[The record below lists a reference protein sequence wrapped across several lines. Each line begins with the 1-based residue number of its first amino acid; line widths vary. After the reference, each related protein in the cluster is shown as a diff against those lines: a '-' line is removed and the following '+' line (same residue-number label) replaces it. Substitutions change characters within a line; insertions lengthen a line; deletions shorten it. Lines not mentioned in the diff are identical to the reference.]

1 MKILT
6 IDIGGTYIKYGVYE
20 TEALQ
25 LSHVKKIKTPTSNQA
40 ELIDVIDGLFQKFSS
55 IDGCAISMP
64 GTIDHQ
70 SGFIYQGGA
79 LQYNNGTEFAKELY
93 GKLGVPV
100 TIENDARC
108 AALAEIWQGKLQGV
122 ENGLVLVIGTGLGGA
137 IVKNGVIYRGTHL
150 YAGELSLLF
159 TKNREQYGDK
169 AVLGNQVGIPGFVA
183 HLSKLAGEE
192 LEGPEAFSRI
202 ENGEEQ
208 LANAFKEYI
217 ENFSTQLFNFQLM
230 YDPEKLLIGGG
241 ISKNSFYM
249 NQLSDALEKF
259 YETLPIKIRH
269 AKIETCQFESEANLI
284 GAVKNYLDLTE
295 CKSEN
300 EITKN

>member
-1 MKILT
+1 
-6 IDIGGTYIKYGVYE
+6 
-20 TEALQ
+20 
-25 LSHVKKIKTPTSNQA
+25 
-40 ELIDVIDGLFQKFSS
+40 
-55 IDGCAISMP
+55 MP

-93 GKLGVPV
+93 EKLGVPV

-169 AVLGNQVGIPGFVA
+169 AVLGNQV
-183 HLSKLAGEE
+183 E
-192 LEGPEAFSRI
+192 
-202 ENGEEQ
+202 
-208 LANAFKEYI
+208 
-217 ENFSTQLFNFQLM
+217 FQVL
-230 YDPEKLLIGGG
+230 
-241 ISKNSFYM
+241 
-249 NQLSDALEKF
+249 
-259 YETLPIKIRH
+259 
-269 AKIETCQFESEANLI
+269 
-284 GAVKNYLDLTE
+284 
-295 CKSEN
+295 
-300 EITKN
+300 